1 MYDRENGKIVVFVT
15 LVKFV
20 VGWVVKILNL
30 VRYFFHLTVSK
41 LELSGFGGRSPN
53 RKLKMHITAD
63 RKTSN
68 RSPKMEKM
76 NLSNR
81 HQTTFLGVT

>member
-1 MYDRENGKIVVFVT
+1 MT

-41 LELSGFGGRSPN
+41 LELSELRIQKIENAHHSRSSEN
-53 RKLKMHITAD
+53 FKQK
-63 RKTSN
+63 
-68 RSPKMEKM
+68 PKNGKDEPQQQQAVDIYH
-76 NLSNR
+76 LA
-81 HQTTFLGVT
+81 TFLGVT